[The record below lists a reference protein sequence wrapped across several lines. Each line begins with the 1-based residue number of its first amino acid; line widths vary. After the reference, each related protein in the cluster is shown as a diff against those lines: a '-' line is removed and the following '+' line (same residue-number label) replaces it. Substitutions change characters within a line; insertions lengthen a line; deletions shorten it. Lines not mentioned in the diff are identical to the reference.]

1 MKALTKE
8 TLAKL
13 AVVNR
18 SAWRDFQDEVEGRR
32 NKLVHDILTLTDYGD
47 LRMAQGRL
55 AEIGTLQNLIS
66 KVNEHLEG
74 A

>member
-1 MKALTKE
+1 MKGLTKE

-18 SAWRDFQDEVEGRR
+18 PAWRDFQNEVEDRR
-32 NKLVHDILTLTDYGD
+32 NTLIHNIITLADYGD

-55 AEIGTLQNLIS
+55 AEIASLQTLIN